1 MPLGSVT
8 KVKIYFFWACARKPQ
23 EKIKKRRGG
32 GRGKIMKKE
41 FCFCFLSFFLF
52 HLFSFCSTT
61 TTTTT
66 TTTKQQRPVQRLSL
80 GRRRPESRRTR
91 GFGFGRT
98 SRLCQQRPLAVA
110 FVVVGMLL
118 SGRRVCTC
126 FGRKEPVSD
135 EQQQQ
140 HRAPLFFVRDKC
152 NSVGPES
159 TSAAAAAA
167 EAAAAEAAAAAA
179 AAAARRRRRRRGR
192 RRPGRSRLGPRC
204 LLRRGFPLSL
214 VR

>member
-1 MPLGSVT
+1 
-8 KVKIYFFWACARKPQ
+8 
-23 EKIKKRRGG
+23 
-32 GRGKIMKKE
+32 MKKE

-52 HLFSFCSTT
+52 HLFSFCSTTT

-110 FVVVGMLL
+110 FVVVVVGMLL

-159 TSAAAAAA
+159 TSAT
-167 EAAAAEAAAAAA
+167 AA
-179 AAAARRRRRRRGR
+179 AAAARRRRR

>member
-1 MPLGSVT
+1 
-8 KVKIYFFWACARKPQ
+8 
-23 EKIKKRRGG
+23 
-32 GRGKIMKKE
+32 MKKE

-52 HLFSFCSTT
+52 HLFSFCST

-98 SRLCQQRPLAVA
+98 SRLCQQRPLVVA
-110 FVVVGMLL
+110 FVVVVVGMLL

-135 EQQQQ
+135 EQQQRQQ

-159 TSAAAAAA
+159 SS
-167 EAAAAEAAAAAA
+167 AA
-179 AAAARRRRRRRGR
+179 AAAARRRRR

>member
-1 MPLGSVT
+1 
-8 KVKIYFFWACARKPQ
+8 
-23 EKIKKRRGG
+23 
-32 GRGKIMKKE
+32 MKKE

-52 HLFSFCSTT
+52 HLFSFCS
-61 TTTTT
+61 TTT

-98 SRLCQQRPLAVA
+98 SRLCQQRSLVVA
-110 FVVVGMLL
+110 FVVVVDDVGMLL

-135 EQQQQ
+135 EQQ
-140 HRAPLFFVRDKC
+140 RAPLFFVRDKC

-167 EAAAAEAAAAAA
+167 
-179 AAAARRRRRRRGR
+179 AAAARRRR

-204 LLRRGFPLSL
+204 LLRRGFPLPL